1 MPSTAVTTARVS
13 APRGAEVSFAT
24 VADGV
29 VEAEFVCG
37 QYVYERK
44 RSERMNENVNAK
56 NDIENVE
63 KNENL
68 QYQRQKS
75 SFIQE
80 KSFSF
85 FM

>member
-44 RSERMNENVNAK
+44 RSERMNENAK